1 MVNMKVIEEIVETIE
16 NGNLTD
22 ARSTLAGLK
31 KKEAIVATAYVV
43 DHLHGLPNYS
53 TFLRVLENLL

>member
-22 ARSTLAGLK
+22 ARSTLAGL